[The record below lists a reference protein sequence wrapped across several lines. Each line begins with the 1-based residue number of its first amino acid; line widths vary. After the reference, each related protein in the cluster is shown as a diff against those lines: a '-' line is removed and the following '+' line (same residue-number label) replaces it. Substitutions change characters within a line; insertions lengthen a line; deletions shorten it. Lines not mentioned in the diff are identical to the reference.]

1 MSAHILVPIDR
12 SSQSTAGLVYTLVSF
27 PEATVTA
34 IHITDTEHDAYATV
48 GSPESS
54 DERLE
59 QAGER
64 LLERATELAA
74 EYDRELETVLERGI
88 PHRTI
93 VEYIVEH
100 DIDHVVLGSH
110 GESPIVRP
118 FLGHV
123 SEAVIRRAPVST
135 TIVPETQSELLEREF
150 PGRVLVPVDGSDQSL
165 AALEY
170 ATSQFSEG
178 QIAIFHAVAL
188 PFEYDVDAI
197 DGTYLENIVND
208 LPEQGESILDTASDA
223 IEDDDL
229 AVETALTYGAPSRSI
244 VEYAVDNEFDQII
257 MGSHG
262 RSLPARLITG
272 NVAETVSHR
281 SPIPVTLIRGQP
293 NGSS

>member
-1 MSAHILVPIDR
+1 MSTNILVPIDR

-27 PEATVTA
+27 PDATITA
-34 IHITDTEHDAYATV
+34 IHVTDTEHDAYATV

-54 DERLE
+54 EERLE
-59 QAGER
+59 QAGEG
-64 LLERATELAA
+64 LLEQAAETAA
-74 EYDRELETVLERGI
+74 EYGRELDTVLERGI

-93 VEYIVEH
+93 VEYTVEH
-100 DIDHVVLGSH
+100 DIDHIVLGSH

-135 TIVPETQSELLEREF
+135 TIVPEAQSELLEREF
-150 PGRVLVPVDGSDQSL
+150 PGRILVPVDGSDQSR

-170 ATSQFSEG
+170 ATSQFPAG
-178 QIAIFHAVAL
+178 RITIFHAVTL

-197 DGTYLENIVND
+197 DGTYAAQIVDDLTERGETIVETAGETIENN
-208 LPEQGESILDTASDA
+208 
-223 IEDDDL
+223 DL
-229 AVETALTYGAPSRSI
+229 AVETDLKYGVPSRSI
-244 VEYAVDNEFDQII
+244 VDYAADNGFDQII

-272 NVAETVSHR
+272 SVAETVSRR
-281 SPIPVTLIRGQP
+281 STIPVTLIRGRP
-293 NGSS
+293 SGSS

>member
-1 MSAHILVPIDR
+1 MSANILVPIDR

-27 PEATVTA
+27 PDATVTA
-34 IHITDTEHDAYATV
+34 IHVIDTDHDAYATV

-54 DERLE
+54 EERLE

-64 LLERATELAA
+64 LLERAA
-74 EYDRELETVLERGI
+74 EMASEYGRELETVLETGI

-93 VEYIVEH
+93 VEYTVEQ
-100 DIDHVVLGSH
+100 DIDHVVMGSH

-123 SEAVIRRAPVST
+123 SETIIRRAPVST
-135 TIVPETQSELLEREF
+135 TIIPEPQSELLEREL
-150 PGRVLVPVDGSDQSL
+150 PGRILVPVDGSDQSL

-170 ATSQFSEG
+170 ATDRFSEG
-178 QIAIFHAVAL
+178 QLTVFHAVTL
-188 PFEYDVDAI
+188 PFDYDVDAI
-197 DGTYLENIVND
+197 DGTYLEQIVDN
-208 LPEQGESILDTASDA
+208 LTEQGDSILEAAGET

-229 AVETALTYGAPSRSI
+229 AVETELQYGEPSRLI
-244 VEYAVDNEFDQII
+244 VDYAADNGFDQII

-272 NVAETVSHR
+272 SVAETVARR
-281 SPIPVTLIRGQP
+281 STIPVTLVRGRP
-293 NGSS
+293 DGSS